1 MTDAYITP
9 EAALAALRD
18 HHHKLERLT
27 VAVDLADRL
36 GFRLRT
42 MRANRDPAAGLPL
55 ITIEALISELE
66 ELADYY
72 KF

>member
-1 MTDAYITP
+1 MTDAYIAP

-27 VAVDLADRL
+27 VAIDLADRL

-42 MRANRDPAAGLPL
+42 LRANRDPAAGLPL
-55 ITIEALISELE
+55 ITIEALIVELE
-66 ELADYY
+66 SLAEHYG
-72 KF
+72 F